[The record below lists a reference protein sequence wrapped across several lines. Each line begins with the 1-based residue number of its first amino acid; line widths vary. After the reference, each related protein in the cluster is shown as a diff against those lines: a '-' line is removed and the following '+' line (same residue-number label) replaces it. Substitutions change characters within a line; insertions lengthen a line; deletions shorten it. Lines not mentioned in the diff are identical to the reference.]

1 MHRITVI
8 VFTQLKISKG
18 YIMLLSHACIFATLL
33 LSFTAF
39 GNAQLDQFPGAIP
52 LDHSRGVSTDLI
64 TEEGQRI
71 YPSQAKQYR
80 ENIARVLEN
89 GDLSYVNPETTTL
102 WDPNNE
108 HPLKYQPIKLDPS
121 KGAKFVDNYPTW
133 IKSIMFEAKQDGQ
146 SYLFFASKKAHNL
159 LLRKAIAEKLGYRI
173 PDIQWVP
180 NIEIEFPTLSDKKV
194 FIQKFGRGAV
204 NDEGVV
210 INPGQ
215 YAGDSNLWI
224 VENEEDSTKIKIQDI
239 MVMNINEAIYNLA
252 LGNFDAEANVIKGR
266 RTFNSLL
273 VPFAMVDIP
282 ESLNLFSPKF
292 GREFSGYAIFDYQFA
307 EGFYPTYEDARWIA
321 RRILNLSNKD
331 FGDIAAAAKYPH
343 EETLLLTALL
353 KARRDDLGRMFK
365 IDIKPMNPKL
375 DVSYGDR
382 LKDGKLIPRFEREPE
397 HDEDLPDAI
406 PQPGYATRTAY
417 GEQKSPLTRSEIFG
431 FFKSIF
437 QTNIISNLVT
447 EFNAEI
453 LPQANVAKGIQEH
466 QIDNAVEQWAHFI
479 KTGEVKE
486 IEFGAYTVPSW
497 GFDLIANR
505 AVVVG
510 QYLGSDENIQ
520 LADTI
525 GFSVD
530 AGAYIGFD
538 GIDPPYFLSGGAK
551 VYLNRKYT
559 HLKPIVSIKES
570 LKTPFRNMIVPWFQ
584 NDLAQIFNEIESGN
598 TEYLATE
605 EGFKKVKEMT
615 ELFKETF
622 QDGESLIVSDSLG
635 AGLSLRGG
643 YNFTEILKL
652 QAEFNAN
659 QLTLWRTNIVRKGD
673 EIQIYKDFGLLGSIG
688 IKISLNASFIPI
700 VSMSFKKSKGYA
712 RTSFNSVSMVLD
724 ETNKLDTVNNIV
736 ALKHLIHDNSVEE
749 VNMLKKPFKITHKF
763 DESTCNFQFF
773 FWHSKCLTAKDDIK
787 VVYPEGYKRRY
798 YRYLDGDRSGRD
810 YQSLF
815 KDVVNSLIN
824 EFTDSTYAFNAVT
837 SGNPGDTFMGRST
850 TEQFS
855 FETELESGYPVD
867 MFASILHVKKGWQA
881 DKEKSKELFQELNDL
896 YDYEFFPKKILSR
909 TEKIQLYNITLQ
921 INFYEDALFNI
932 MEQDRKS
939 FEKLSRLHVD
949 LDRVNSYHN
958 NGFDDDDDLDHY
970 DVSRMIE
977 SYRKGM
983 VEAWNDK
990 DHKKFAKKLNKFMSF
1005 ASKAFSMEG
1014 LKALAGGEYNL
1025 FARGQVGG
1033 FRKGDEDGDVPYVT
1047 DTYGKMGSSSFNG
1060 PLQGLK
1066 NDINISESELFVRWI
1081 MGYL

>member
-1 MHRITVI
+1 
-8 VFTQLKISKG
+8 
-18 YIMLLSHACIFATLL
+18 MLLSLACTFTTLL
-33 LSFTAF
+33 LSFSVSA
-39 GNAQLDQFPGAIP
+39 NSQLDQFPGAIP
-52 LDHSRGVSTDLI
+52 LDHSRGVSTDL
-64 TEEGQRI
+64 ELEDGALVS
-71 YPSQAKQYR
+71 PSKAKLYR
-80 ENIARVLEN
+80 ENLSRVIPD
-89 GDLSYVNPETTTL
+89 GDLSYLQPSTSTL

-108 HPLKYQPIKLDPS
+108 HPFQYQPIKLDPS
-121 KGAKFVDNYPTW
+121 KGAEFVDNYPTW

-146 SYLFFASKKAHNL
+146 SYLFFGSKKAHNL

-180 NIEIEFPTLSDKKV
+180 NIEITFPTLSDKKV
-194 FIQKFGRGAV
+194 FIEKFGRGAV

-210 INPGQ
+210 TNPGQ
-215 YAGDSNLWI
+215 YAGDYNLWI
-224 VENEEDSTKIKIQDI
+224 IENEEESTTIKIQDL
-239 MVMNINEAIYNLA
+239 MVMNINEATYNLA
-252 LGNFDAEANVIKGR
+252 LGNFDSEADIIKGR

-321 RRILNLSNKD
+321 RRILNLSEKD
-331 FGDIAAAAKYPH
+331 FGEIAAAAKYPH
-343 EETLLLTALL
+343 EETLLLTELL
-353 KARRDDLGRMFK
+353 KARRNDLGRMFK
-365 IDIKPMNPKL
+365 IDIQPQNVNL
-375 DVSYGDR
+375 EVSYGDR
-382 LKDGKLIPRFEREPE
+382 LKKGKLIPRFEREPE

-431 FFKSIF
+431 FFRSIW
-437 QTNIISNLVT
+437 QTNVISNLVT
-447 EFNAEI
+447 EFNREI
-453 LPQANVAKGIQEH
+453 LPQANVAKGVQEH
-466 QIDNAVEQWAHFI
+466 QIDVAVEQWAHFI

-486 IEFGAYTVPSW
+486 IEFGAYTVPQW

-538 GIDPPYFLSGGAK
+538 GIDPPFFLSGGAK
-551 VYLNRKYT
+551 VFLNRKYT

-584 NDLAQIFNEIESGN
+584 HDLAKIFQEIESGN
-598 TEYLATE
+598 ADYLTSE
-605 EGFKKVKEMT
+605 EGFNKVKQMT
-615 ELFKETF
+615 ELFKEQF
-622 QDGESLIVSDSLG
+622 QDGESLIISDSLG

-643 YNFTEILKL
+643 YSFNEILKL
-652 QAEFNAN
+652 QAEFSAN
-659 QLTLWRTNIVRKGD
+659 QLTLWRTNIVRRGD

-688 IKISLNASFIPI
+688 IKISLNASFVPI
-700 VSMSFKKSKGYA
+700 VSMSFKKTKGYA

-724 ETNKLDTVNNIV
+724 ETNKMDTVNNII

-749 VNMLKKPFKITHKF
+749 VNLLKKPYRITHKF

-773 FWHSKCLTAKDDIK
+773 FWHSRCLTAKDDIK

-798 YRYLDGDRSGRD
+798 YRYVDGDRSGRD

-824 EFTDSTYAFNAVT
+824 EFTDSTYAFNSVT

-867 MFASILHVKKGWQA
+867 MFASVLHVKKGWQA
-881 DKEKSKELFQELNDL
+881 DKGKSKDLFKELNDL
-896 YDYEFFPKKILSR
+896 YDYEFFPTEILSR
-909 TEKIQLYNITLQ
+909 TEKLQLYTISLQ
-921 INFYEDALFNI
+921 INFYEDAMLNI
-932 MEQDRKS
+932 MDQNRKS
-939 FEKLSRLHVD
+939 FEQLSRKYVD
-949 LDRVNSYHN
+949 LDRINSYRN
-958 NGFDDDDDLDHY
+958 DNQDDLDHY
-970 DVSRMIE
+970 DVSRMME
-977 SYRKGM
+977 SYRKAM
-983 VEAWNDK
+983 VEAFNNK
-990 DHKKFAKKLNKFMSF
+990 DHKKFAKKLNKMISF
-1005 ASKAFSMEG
+1005 VSKSFNMDG

-1047 DTYGKMGSSSFNG
+1047 DTYGRMGSSSFNG

-1066 NDINISESELFVRWI
+1066 NDINISESELFIRWI